1 MPFHPDYL
9 TVTGWDHYIID
20 PVGGAENMEGNRCR
34 IIRRQI
40 LIRPQC
46 DSGDHIRIYSVFD
59 IRGLNFSFRRSFI
72 KPDDTNAEGADDV
85 GSVLLSSGAA
95 CPGGDAKVAEFQE
108 HLQRQIF
115 MGKRGHGFPQIAA
128 GHLIIQAGF
137 SSCHTVILAVVRE
150 IGNGLDQQLVLAGNH
165 PLIIDSGCL
174 SDHHARIFRTEIP
187 FDGFDVALP
196 LAADDCGHR
205 LRRSNAGIGNAGL
218 EGEAGAA
225 QVLQF
230 VDFPKMEKTGLLRP
244 V

>member
-1 MPFHPDYL
+1 
-9 TVTGWDHYIID
+9 
-20 PVGGAENMEGNRCR
+20 
-34 IIRRQI
+34 
-40 LIRPQC
+40 
-46 DSGDHIRIYSVFD
+46 
-59 IRGLNFSFRRSFI
+59 
-72 KPDDTNAEGADDV
+72 
-85 GSVLLSSGAA
+85 
-95 CPGGDAKVAEFQE
+95 
-108 HLQRQIF
+108 

-225 QVLQF
+225 RYCSLLT
-230 VDFPKMEKTGLLRP
+230 FPKWRRLVFCVRFEKSSGEDTAVPLDASTTVMRTPSLPEFQKLLLVP
-244 V
+244 

>member
-1 MPFHPDYL
+1 
-9 TVTGWDHYIID
+9 
-20 PVGGAENMEGNRCR
+20 
-34 IIRRQI
+34 
-40 LIRPQC
+40 
-46 DSGDHIRIYSVFD
+46 
-59 IRGLNFSFRRSFI
+59 
-72 KPDDTNAEGADDV
+72 
-85 GSVLLSSGAA
+85 
-95 CPGGDAKVAEFQE
+95 
-108 HLQRQIF
+108 

-205 LRRSNAGIGNAGL
+205 LRRSNAGLGNAGL

>member
-1 MPFHPDYL
+1 MIEVYYAEDDEMIGKSVKEYL
-9 TVTGWDHYIID
+9 EQQNCKV
-20 PVGGAENMEGNRCR
+20 
-34 IIRRQI
+34 
-40 LIRPQC
+40 
-46 DSGDHIRIYSVFD
+46 SVFD
-59 IRGLNFSFRRSFI
+59 RI
-72 KPDDTNAEGADDV
+72 ADAKKALI
-85 GSVLLSSGAA
+85 GHLPTIVLLDWNMPDGQGNEL
-95 CPGGDAKVAEFQE
+95 CLWIRERWKT
-108 HLQRQIF
+108 
-115 MGKRGHGFPQIAA
+115 
-128 GHLIIQAGF
+128 LIIQAGF

-205 LRRSNAGIGNAGL
+205 LCRSDAGIGNAGL
-218 EGEAGAA
+218 KGEAGAA

-230 VDFPKMEKTGLLRP
+230 VDFAKVEKTGLLRP

>member
-1 MPFHPDYL
+1 
-9 TVTGWDHYIID
+9 
-20 PVGGAENMEGNRCR
+20 
-34 IIRRQI
+34 
-40 LIRPQC
+40 
-46 DSGDHIRIYSVFD
+46 
-59 IRGLNFSFRRSFI
+59 
-72 KPDDTNAEGADDV
+72 
-85 GSVLLSSGAA
+85 
-95 CPGGDAKVAEFQE
+95 
-108 HLQRQIF
+108 

-128 GHLIIQAGF
+128 GHLIIQAGL
-137 SSCHTVILAVVRE
+137 SSCHAVILTVVSE
-150 IGNGLDQQLVLAGNH
+150 VGNGFNQKLVLAGNH
-165 PLIIDSGCL
+165 PFIIDAGCL

>member
-1 MPFHPDYL
+1 
-9 TVTGWDHYIID
+9 
-20 PVGGAENMEGNRCR
+20 
-34 IIRRQI
+34 
-40 LIRPQC
+40 
-46 DSGDHIRIYSVFD
+46 
-59 IRGLNFSFRRSFI
+59 
-72 KPDDTNAEGADDV
+72 
-85 GSVLLSSGAA
+85 
-95 CPGGDAKVAEFQE
+95 
-108 HLQRQIF
+108 

-128 GHLIIQAGF
+128 GHLIIQAGL

-218 EGEAGAA
+218 KGEAGAA
-225 QVLQF
+225 QILQL
-230 VDFPKMEKTGLLRP
+230 VDFTKMEKTGFLRP